1 METQETREV
10 RRPRL
15 ARTSGLVMAGLLA
28 TAATAQAFEFDM
40 VRSGPAGCAANA
52 KAHVKLVGQ
61 GFAEKMTVS
70 VSGVPANTGMDLFVI
85 QVPKAKFGL
94 SWYVGD
100 LQADSTGKV
109 SKTFVGR
116 FNKETFAVAPGV
128 QNAPTP
134 DGSKDASS
142 NPAFKP
148 IHTFHVGIWFNS
160 NADAVRAGCPQ
171 ASPPTPFNG
180 DHTAGIQ
187 FLNTQNFADAQGP
200 LRQQP

>member
-1 METQETREV
+1 MEMLTKRDV
-10 RRPRL
+10 RRQRWTKVVAL
-15 ARTSGLVMAGLLA
+15 AMAGLLA
-28 TAATAQAFEFDM
+28 TAAAAQAFEFDM
-40 VRSGPAGCAANA
+40 VRSGPAGCATNA

-70 VSGVPANTGMDLFVI
+70 VSGVPANTAMDLFVI
-85 QVPKAKFGL
+85 QVPKPKFGL

-100 LQADSTGKV
+100 LEADSTGKV
-109 SKTFVGR
+109 TKTFIGR

-134 DGSKDASS
+134 HGSKDASS

-187 FLNTQNFADAQGP
+187 FLNTQNFTDAQGP